1 VRNDNSE
8 RQGSR
13 PLLTE
18 PPPPPPRGSTCG
30 RARVNDR
37 KFIDGGI
44 SGNCGLE
51 ARTMPGCFGRLCI
64 DHSNATLEYTRDLS
78 GDLGD
83 RTSRCHEMSVR
94 RSRCSGSASE
104 FAGTSVLSA
113 FGSAFLERARA
124 RACEEDSRPWK
135 RQAADESRAFHG
147 IPFRSAL
154 FARRNALTLRKGGM
168 HSRSVQASSGNVQAA
183 IERRMAT

>member
-124 RACEEDSRPWK
+124 R
-135 RQAADESRAFHG
+135 
-147 IPFRSAL
+147 
-154 FARRNALTLRKGGM
+154 LTLRKGGM